1 MLKNEQAEILAIQA
15 LSWLAAD
22 DEILGQFLTVSGAAP
37 GDLRA
42 RAQEPEFLG
51 FVLDFI
57 LRDDETI
64 LGFCA
69 VVNTKP
75 ETVQRARVA
84 LGGGLPNWT

>member
-1 MLKNEQAEILAIQA
+1 MQQNQAETLAIQA

-22 DEILGQFLTVSGAAP
+22 ADILEQFLNTTGAAP

-57 LRDDETI
+57 QRDDETI
-64 LGFCA
+64 LGFCQS
-69 VVNTKP
+69 VNTSP
-75 ETVQRARVA
+75 ETVIRARA
-84 LGGGLPNWT
+84 TLGGGLPNWT

>member
-1 MLKNEQAEILAIQA
+1 MNQEHAETLAIQS
-15 LSWLAAD
+15 LSWIASNE
-22 DEILGQFLTVSGAAP
+22 EILSQFLNMTGAAP

-64 LGFCA
+64 LGFCNA
-69 VVNTKP
+69 VGAAP
-75 ETVQRARVA
+75 EAIPAARAT

>member
-1 MLKNEQAEILAIQA
+1 MRHNQAEILAIQA
-15 LSWLAAD
+15 LSWLASD
-22 DEILGQFLTVSGAAP
+22 GEILSQFLNMTGAAP

-57 LRDDETI
+57 MRDDETI
-64 LGFCA
+64 LGFCNA
-69 VVNTKP
+69 VGAAP
-75 ETVQRARVA
+75 EAIPQARAT

>member
-1 MLKNEQAEILAIQA
+1 MRHDQAETLAIQA
-15 LSWLAAD
+15 LSWLAS
-22 DEILGQFLTVSGAAP
+22 DEENLGQFLNVTGAAP

-57 LRDDETI
+57 MRDDETI
-64 LGFCA
+64 LGFCNA
-69 VVNTKP
+69 SGATP
-75 ETVQRARVA
+75 EGVQRARST

>member
-1 MLKNEQAEILAIQA
+1 MNHTQAEMLAIQA

-22 DEILGQFLTVSGAAP
+22 EEILGQFLNVTGAAP

-42 RAQEPEFLG
+42 RAAEPEFLG

-57 LRDDETI
+57 MRDDETI

-69 VVNTKP
+69 SVSAAP
-75 ETVQRARVA
+75 EAVQRARA
-84 LGGGLPNWT
+84 TLGGGLPNWT

>member
-1 MLKNEQAEILAIQA
+1 MEKQQAEILAIQA

-22 DEILGQFLTVSGAAP
+22 EEILGQFLNTTGAAP

-42 RAQEPEFLG
+42 RAAEPEFLG

-57 LRDDETI
+57 MRDDETI
-64 LGFCA
+64 LGFCTA
-69 VVNTKP
+69 TKATP
-75 ETVQRARVA
+75 ESVQRARAA

>member
-1 MLKNEQAEILAIQA
+1 MNEEHAETLAIQA
-15 LSWLAAD
+15 LSWLASD
-22 DEILGQFLTVSGAAP
+22 EEILSQFLNMTGAAP

-64 LGFCA
+64 LGFCNA
-69 VVNTKP
+69 IGAPP
-75 ETVQRARVA
+75 EAIPQARAT

>member
-1 MLKNEQAEILAIQA
+1 MKQEQAETLAIQA
-15 LSWLAAD
+15 LSWIASDA
-22 DEILGQFLTVSGAAP
+22 EILGQFLNMTGAAP

-42 RAQEPEFLG
+42 RAVEPEFLG

-64 LGFCA
+64 LGFCSA
-69 VVNTKP
+69 AGTPP
-75 ETVQRARVA
+75 EAIPQARAT